1 MESLI
6 TNGASIFTKVTVMYL
21 AGTQWYWLIA
31 MVTQLT
37 VTAHAAI
44 VCEGWCYPE
53 GVCVST
59 DTQCGCNNSMV
70 VYSTCAHRLQPD
82 LEADCTGKCHN
93 DGTCILHNGLSMCVC
108 PNSYYGNTCQFVR
121 TETCSKHCLN
131 GGTCQT
137 TKTNNITKETCVCSP
152 RHYGDLCHHV
162 STGSCSTQLCL
173 NGGTCIDEFIV
184 PSYCLCKKGYYGNR
198 CEEPEV
204 TYFDESARH
213 PQRLSAGNIAAIV
226 VIVFT
231 TIGLSVG
238 VRYFRKWKIQR
249 LRRNRQSHNT
259 VLNNRQ
265 YIGSSS
271 HSGVNFVQV
280 PDVSPL
286 HSPSPVLQLSPIPSS
301 YSYASTTG
309 LLTVNPPQSDMGVLV
324 TNGEM
329 PPPYTP
335 IVDHNMTSKSNMTG
349 LQQLNCSSL
358 EET

>member
-1 MESLI
+1 
-6 TNGASIFTKVTVMYL
+6 MYL

-121 TETCSKHCLN
+121 
-131 GGTCQT
+131 
-137 TKTNNITKETCVCSP
+137 
-152 RHYGDLCHHV
+152 
-162 STGSCSTQLCL
+162 TGSCSTQLCL